1 MTIPTSLYALAF
13 MGTFLALFTI
23 GLVLFVLHMKRWAQK
38 RDEIHTQQIAEIKR
52 ELNNLESQ
60 ILGTIRDLVRDNRN
74 LINKIAN
81 HKTT

>member
-13 MGTFLALFTI
+13 MGTFLAIFTI
-23 GLVLFVLHMKRWAQK
+23 GLSLFTIHLKRWAVK
-38 RDEIHTQQIAEIKR
+38 RDEFHAKQMQDLKKD
-52 ELNNLESQ
+52 LETQ

-81 HKTT
+81 QKTA